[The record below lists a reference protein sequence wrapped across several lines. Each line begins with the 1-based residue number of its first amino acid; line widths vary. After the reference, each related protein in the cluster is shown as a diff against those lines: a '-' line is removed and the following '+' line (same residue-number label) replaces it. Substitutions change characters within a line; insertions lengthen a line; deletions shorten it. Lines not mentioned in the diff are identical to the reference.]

1 MFSTDTSDITFTSGS
16 RLLSESPLLPSSSS
30 SLSHS
35 YTGPGG
41 DDLSLSELSLA
52 GRPTPRPSIS
62 VPFDLNQSVG
72 YRPFNNNSVDGDEYK
87 DGVEQPQND
96 EQTKRQAAKT
106 RDEKLQRDLFILKKL
121 NSSFAAFNEVLKDTQ
136 TGTEVRFT
144 FIHVLWPYLTW
155 YTARC
160 RTTSKHECLTG

>member
-16 RLLSESPLLPSSSS
+16 RLLSQSPLLPSSSS
-30 SLSHS
+30 SLSHAH
-35 YTGPGG
+35 TGPGG
-41 DDLSLSELSLA
+41 DDLLLSELSLA
-52 GRPTPRPSIS
+52 
-62 VPFDLNQSVG
+62 D
-72 YRPFNNNSVDGDEYK
+72 
-87 DGVEQPQND
+87 
-96 EQTKRQAAKT
+96 QAAKT